1 MTDANDSKEIT
12 VSNDSTPPIVAPSG
26 LSEALVNSL
35 HLLAPPPP
43 PHLIQAQATK
53 APTSLDPQVSA
64 ALTSQVNVRQG
75 EKRVSRARQTALALR
90 NLHWPDVR
98 PEELWLLSDG
108 QRGGFAQVPRTLSMI
123 MNMINDITK
132 RKTQKAVP
140 AGKTYL
146 ILWLHVYEEGLV
158 RIDSE
163 AEAAFEAG
171 YGGQRNATTFRQ
183 HMTIL
188 KDLGFI
194 DFRKGTK
201 GPMQYVLLRNPYK
214 VVQRL
219 HSEKLVPDEHYAAL
233 IERANAI
240 GSGQELG
247 GQPHA

>member
-1 MTDANDSKEIT
+1 VGAPL
-12 VSNDSTPPIVAPSG
+12 PPEVIS
-26 LSEALVNSL
+26 
-35 HLLAPPPP
+35 
-43 PHLIQAQATK
+43 
-53 APTSLDPQVSA
+53 
-64 ALTSQVNVRQG
+64 ALTTQVNVKQG
-75 EKRVSRARQTALALR
+75 EKRISKARQTALALR
-90 NLHWPDVR
+90 KLHWPDVKV
-98 PEELWLLSDG
+98 EDLWLLTDG

-132 RKTQKAVP
+132 RKTAKAIP

-171 YGGQRNATTFRQ
+171 YGGQRNATTFRL
-183 HMTIL
+183 HMNIL

-201 GPMQYVLLRNPYK
+201 GPMQYVLLLNPYK
-214 VVQRL
+214 VVQTL
-219 HSEKLVPDEHYAAL
+219 HADGLIPNEQYAAL

-240 GSGQELG
+240 GSGREFQE
-247 GQPHA
+247 